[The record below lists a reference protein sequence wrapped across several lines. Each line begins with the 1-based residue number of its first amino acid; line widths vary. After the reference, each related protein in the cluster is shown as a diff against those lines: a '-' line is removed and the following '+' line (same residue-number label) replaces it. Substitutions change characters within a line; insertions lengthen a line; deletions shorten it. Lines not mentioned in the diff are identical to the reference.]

1 MMISFWVSI
10 GVMCVVAALFVAW
23 PLYRRQQRLSPLT
36 AATVVAVV
44 ALGAGLYAAIGNPEA
59 PPDGAALSDI
69 DDMVTALARRLE
81 DDPTDLKGWTMLGR
95 SYMSLGNYAGAADA
109 FERATELESSRNAQT
124 LVGLAEAILARDNSR
139 IEGRVSA
146 LFESALSIEPNNP
159 TALFY
164 GGIGAFN
171 RGNKE
176 IAATRWEKL
185 LGLNPP
191 EEIQNIMRQR
201 IAEWRG
207 QPPPTPVERPGAVVS
222 ADVSVSKEAAAT
234 LPAEATVFVI
244 ARDPNAPSPPIAVT
258 RRRLSE
264 LPTTVELRDQD
275 SMIPGRSLSGFA
287 EFELVARVSVSGE
300 PVARSGDWF
309 ASAIVNPSESRD
321 VNLAI
326 QEQVP

>member
-1 MMISFWVSI
+1 
-10 GVMCVVAALFVAW
+10 
-23 PLYRRQQRLSPLT
+23 
-36 AATVVAVV
+36 
-44 ALGAGLYAAIGNPEA
+44 
-59 PPDGAALSDI
+59 
-69 DDMVTALARRLE
+69 
-81 DDPTDLKGWTMLGR
+81 
-95 SYMSLGNYAGAADA
+95 
-109 FERATELESSRNAQT
+109 
-124 LVGLAEAILARDNSR
+124 
-139 IEGRVSA
+139 
-146 LFESALSIEPNNP
+146 
-159 TALFY
+159 
-164 GGIGAFN
+164 
-171 RGNKE
+171 
-176 IAATRWEKL
+176 
-185 LGLNPP
+185 
-191 EEIQNIMRQR
+191 MRQR

-244 ARDPNAPSPPIAVT
+244 ARDPNAPSPPIAVI

>member
-36 AATVVAVV
+36 VATVVAVV
-44 ALGAGLYAAIGNPEA
+44 ALGAGLYAAIGSPEA
-59 PPDGAALSDI
+59 PPDSAALPDI
-69 DDMVTALARRLE
+69 DDMVLALSKRLE
-81 DDPTDLKGWTMLGR
+81 DDPTDLRGWTMLGR
-95 SYMSLGNYAGAADA
+95 SYMSLGNYTGAANA
-109 FERATELESSRNAQT
+109 FERAIELESSQNAQT
-124 LVGLAEAILARDNSR
+124 LVGLAEAILARDDSR

-176 IAATRWEKL
+176 IAAARWEKL

-191 EEIQNIMRQR
+191 EEIETIMRQR

-207 QPPPTPVERPGAVVS
+207 QPPPAPVERPGAVVS
-222 ADVSVSKEAAAT
+222 ADVSVSQEAAAT

-309 ASAIVNPSESRD
+309 ATAIVNPSESRD
-321 VNLAI
+321 VDLAI